1 MEKIDIIVPKGIRY
15 LGQWTG
21 DGCYRLEDY
30 PFPHILDKVLT
41 GCGFTE
47 FCLTNS
53 QNVILCSPRKMLLEN
68 KEDQHKGEI
77 YYARNDI
84 YGSIDYD
91 ISLENIDLERRA
103 RRGVVR
109 FKSSI
114 QIQKEEEEKKRLDE
128 LKRQRVLQ
136 FKADLLNYYYSN
148 PLKPRKIIVTYDSF
162 KHVKEALEEI
172 GVMNDFQVV
181 VDEFQSILV
190 DVKFKTDTE
199 LQLLDQLKDIKKVC
213 FVSATPM
220 LDKYLGRLEDFKD
233 LPYYKFDWKK
243 EDPSRIIN
251 PNLSVKATENVF
263 SDAVKVIN
271 LYREG
276 KFEKSSTINPSTGL
290 IEEVVSN
297 EAVLYVNSVKTIC
310 MLIVKCELTLDNT
323 NILCARSDENAEK
336 VRKAFNDSLKKQK
349 LPRYKKGTKVIGDIP
364 KKDEPHKM
372 FTICTRTVYLGADF
386 YSKCARSF
394 IFSDANIES
403 LTVDIS
409 MDLPQIL
416 GRQRLIENPWKNCAE
431 LYVKSS
437 ILSLNKDDFDKEI
450 AKKTKKTE
458 NLLKVYDS
466 ADQELRYDLAEK
478 YLDGTM
484 VTLYSHDYVA
494 VNKHTSAS
502 LIPAFNKL
510 MLVADQRAFDIQQI
524 DYKDR
529 VSVFN
534 TLYSKGFVV
543 AQVEKEL
550 EEFSN
555 ISYYHDKMKYI
566 CEAGKVMEKNKF
578 NLLLN
583 SIPISFKNYYTVL
596 GPDRCSAAKFQKGE
610 MEKVYQAMVG
620 NQGIDIKT
628 EILKEFT
635 IGNRYTSQYIKEK
648 LREIYNNLGYQKSP
662 KAVDLKEFFDI
673 KACLIPNLST
683 NKRDPGFELISKKT
697 I

>member
-21 DGCYRLEDY
+21 NGCYRLENY

-53 QNVILCSPRKMLLEN
+53 QNLILCSPRKMLLEN

-128 LKRQRVLQ
+128 LKKQRILQ

-172 GVMNDFQVV
+172 GVMDKFQVV

-199 LQLLDQLKDIKKVC
+199 LALMSQLKGLSKVC

-220 LDKYLGRLEDFKD
+220 LDKYLERLEDFKD
-233 LPYYKFDWKK
+233 LPYYRLDWKK
-243 EDPSRIIN
+243 EDLSRIIS
-251 PNLSVKATENVF
+251 PNLSVRATESVF

-271 LYREG
+271 IYKEG
-276 KFEKSSTINPSTGL
+276 KFEKSSTINSSTGL

-323 NILCARSDENAEK
+323 NILCARTDENGEK
-336 VRKAFNDSLKKQK
+336 IRKAFNDSLKKQK
-349 LPRYKKGTKVIGDIP
+349 LPRYKKETKVIGDIP

-416 GRQRLIENPWKNCAE
+416 GRQRLVENPWKNCAE
-431 LYVKSS
+431 LYIKSS

-478 YLDGTM
+478 YLDGTI
-484 VTLYSHDYVA
+484 VTLYCHDYVA

-502 LIPAFNKL
+502 LIPTFNKL

-524 DYKDR
+524 DYRDR

-534 TLYSKGFVV
+534 TLSSKGFVV

-550 EEFSN
+550 GEFNN

-583 SIPISFKNYYTVL
+583 SIPISFKNYYSVL

-610 MEKVYQAMVG
+610 MEKVYQVMVS
-620 NQGIDIKT
+620 NQEINIRSEIYATFNVGDRMTKADIKQ
-628 EILKEFT
+628 ILGK
-635 IGNRYTSQYIKEK
+635 
-648 LREIYNNLGYQKSP
+648 IYNTLGYK
-662 KAVDLKEFFDI
+662 KTARATDLDEYFVTKPI
-673 KACLIPNLST
+673 MLSNPDT
-683 NKRDPGFELISKKT
+683 KKRDNGLELISKK
-697 I
+697 